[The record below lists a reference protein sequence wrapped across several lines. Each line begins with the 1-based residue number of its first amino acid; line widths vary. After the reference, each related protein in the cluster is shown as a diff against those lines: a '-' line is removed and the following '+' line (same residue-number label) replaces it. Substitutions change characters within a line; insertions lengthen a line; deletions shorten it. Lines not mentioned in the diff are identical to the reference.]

1 MTDTNTTRITVANQ
15 KGGAGKTTDVIHTGG
30 ALAARG
36 HDVLLVDIEY
46 HGELTCSLGYNDLY
60 YDTDRT
66 TLFDV
71 LEFDQMESMNDIIVE
86 HEEFDILP
94 ASEKL
99 ANNKNIQTLLEAP
112 KSRERLDMT
121 LDELEK
127 DYDYIIVDTPP
138 SLNVLTDNALVA
150 TGNVVIPV
158 IPEKLNANSLQ
169 IFTKQLSS
177 LEQAYGD
184 INRLAI
190 VCNRVEQNAEHRDT
204 IEEIKSAYSLRVFE
218 IPKRTDL
225 SQSIGEGV
233 SVFGFG
239 KENQRVEDARDLFN
253 EIASRLTEKGW
264 LDRLFPDTYLIIPLT
279 AGEETVYT
287 THEYLIAAH
296 VAEPMYIGY
305 YSALSH
311 HGLTEQIPR
320 TVYVVTPTRAQSRDI
335 HGVPYRV
342 TTVTEQKFFGCEP
355 TSIEG
360 TTVQVSDLEKTLVD
374 CADHPEFCGGLRELA
389 TAMRTAD
396 ERGCDWGTVGEYLG
410 RLDNG
415 AATERIVYLADQLGI
430 DLPAREELVASFT
443 SGYSLLDPTRPD
455 NGSTDSTYRL
465 RITREA
471 EHLAT

>member
-1 MTDTNTTRITVANQ
+1 MSIIEQSQNIPQGLSTRESRLLAQ
-15 KGGAGKTTDVIHTGG
+15 LAGAGHQIISVD
-30 ALAARG
+30 
-36 HDVLLVDIEY
+36 DIE
-46 HGELTCSLGYNDLY
+46 
-60 YDTDRT
+60 T
-66 TLFDV
+66 TLEV
-71 LEFDQMESMNDIIVE
+71 
-86 HEEFDILP
+86 
-94 ASEKL
+94 
-99 ANNKNIQTLLEAP
+99 
-112 KSRERLDMT
+112 
-121 LDELEK
+121 
-127 DYDYIIVDTPP
+127 PP
-138 SLNVLTDNALVA
+138 NT
-150 TGNVVIPV
+150 
-158 IPEKLNANSLQ
+158 
-169 IFTKQLSS
+169 
-177 LEQAYGD
+177 
-184 INRLAI
+184 
-190 VCNRVEQNAEHRDT
+190 
-204 IEEIKSAYSLRVFE
+204 
-218 IPKRTDL
+218 
-225 SQSIGEGV
+225 
-233 SVFGFG
+233 
-239 KENQRVEDARDLFN
+239 AR

-264 LDRLFPDTYLIIPLT
+264 LDRLFPGRYLIIPLA
-279 AGEETVYT
+279 AGEEGLYT

-311 HGLTEQIPR
+311 HGLTEQVPR
-320 TVYVVTPTRAQSRDI
+320 TVYVVTPTRAQRREI

-342 TTVTEQKFFGCEP
+342 MTVTEQKFFGCEP

-396 ERGCDWGTVGEYLG
+396 EQGCTWDIVGEYLG

-415 AATERIVYLADQLGI
+415 AATKRIVYLADQLGI